1 MALSAVVILY
11 LVFCFLVGL
20 CGRGRRM
27 AFFGT
32 FLLAFVF
39 TPLLVLIV
47 LLLTATTRPVER

>member
-1 MALSAVVILY
+1 
-11 LVFCFLVGL
+11 
-20 CGRGRRM
+20 M